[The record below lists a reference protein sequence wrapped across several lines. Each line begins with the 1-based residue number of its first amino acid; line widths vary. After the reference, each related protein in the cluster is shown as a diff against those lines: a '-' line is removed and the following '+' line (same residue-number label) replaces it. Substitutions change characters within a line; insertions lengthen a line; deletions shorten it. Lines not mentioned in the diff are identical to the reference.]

1 MLPCALRC
9 NATLQAAGRGK
20 AISELL
26 AQCKGLFW
34 LYGQSEVEVMA
45 RYNWE
50 ELKQKFL
57 LGDYKSLRKFAECEG
72 LNYKS
77 SYFFKRTKGWI
88 EEKEAREKEK
98 RSEIIERVIEKQ
110 IEQEVDWNTAHLN
123 AWGELLNIVN
133 EILKARDAQ
142 LSKNGKINVYAL
154 EKIANILE
162 KIQKGQNKRYS
173 KKECNTDY

>member
-1 MLPCALRC
+1 
-9 NATLQAAGRGK
+9 
-20 AISELL
+20 
-26 AQCKGLFW
+26 
-34 LYGQSEVEVMA
+34 MA

-57 LGDYKSLRKFAECEG
+57 LGDYKSLREFAECEG

-98 RSEIIERVIEKQ
+98 RSEIVERVIEKQ
-110 IEQEVDWNTAHLN
+110 IEQEVDWNTAHLK

-162 KIQKGQNKRYS
+162 KIQKGQRLALGLDEQQQKQSEEILVKLQQIVGALNDGNVQS
-173 KKECNTDY
+173 ETETVCEESTEET